1 MTENPDELFQCDK
14 CRQWFPKKGNIT
26 KVEGGGF
33 VCDALR
39 FCPECARK
47 VADAIMETHIEI
59 HNALYRNRDP
69 ECVRH
74 SLLERIVGHWK
85 PSAPRVVENLD
96 IDAECPHRGDRA
108 RCRTCSRV
116 MYCKNAPRPEASC
129 FGL

>member
-1 MTENPDELFQCDK
+1 MTENPDELLQCDK
-14 CRQWFPKKGNIT
+14 CREWFPKKGNIT

-47 VADAIMETHIEI
+47 VADAIMETHTAI
-59 HNALYRNRDP
+59 HNALYRNQGP
-69 ECVRH
+69 EWVRH
-74 SLLERIVGHWK
+74 SILERIVGHWK
-85 PSAPRVVENLD
+85 PQAPRIVENLD
-96 IDAECPHRGDRA
+96 IGSECPHRGDRE

-116 MYCKNAPRPEASC
+116 LYCKHAPRPEASC